1 VTIYTEFVPWLLAA
15 HTSRPEYTRMP
26 APLEFS
32 SFDDALDEFFS
43 KQEAQKEEM
52 RLIKEKAQ
60 ALLKLERE
68 KARQA
73 QQLAALANQQAV
85 STLKA
90 QLIEQNLDAVN
101 ACIGSVNAE
110 IAKGTDWRELTRT
123 IKAERE
129 TNNNPIAR
137 MIHSLKL
144 LENHITVTLSD
155 GMRHLLPPVPGQKRV
170 EVQQVELD
178 LGLSAFSN
186 AQLYYTNK
194 KQHAQKQQKAESASA
209 LALKAA
215 ERKTNVALSAV
226 DQRARIQKSRKVFWV
241 SHNANCGRQSAIDS
255 KLSLMFDLRVL
266 FRLSFSVGEIPLVHF
281 L

>member
-1 VTIYTEFVPWLLAA
+1 
-15 HTSRPEYTRMP
+15 
-26 APLEFS
+26 
-32 SFDDALDEFFS
+32 
-43 KQEAQKEEM
+43 
-52 RLIKEKAQ
+52 
-60 ALLKLERE
+60 
-68 KARQA
+68 
-73 QQLAALANQQAV
+73 
-85 STLKA
+85 
-90 QLIEQNLDAVN
+90 
-101 ACIGSVNAE
+101 
-110 IAKGTDWRELTRT
+110 
-123 IKAERE
+123 
-129 TNNNPIAR
+129 

-241 SHNANCGRQSAIDS
+241 SNKRTLPRPSIDNR
-255 KLSLMFDLRVL
+255 LSLT
-266 FRLSFSVGEIPLVHF
+266 RLALSLCACLVSPVGEIPLVHF
-281 L
+281 V